1 MQHKPL
7 RVLLVMTWDV
17 SLALWA
23 EKGLLQREIRL
34 YEELARK
41 GVDVFILSWGG
52 KEDSAFLQ
60 HLDPA
65 IKVISAYNHM
75 PKPSSKI
82 LRAMLSL
89 FASLFVR
96 DAFKSTDIV
105 KTNQMWGSWVSVIGS
120 FIYRRKLLVRCGYEL
135 HDFTVRQG
143 HGKLRCAFVG
153 LMSKLAYGAAHR
165 ICVASAE
172 DKAYVA
178 KHFKIDQKKI
188 AVHPNWIDT
197 ERFKP
202 IDQEKKQNKILFV
215 GRLTA
220 QKNLKMLLDALEGTD
235 LQLDIIGQGELHDAL
250 AEHVKNKEL
259 NVNFLGSVPNDA
271 LPGIYNQYKIFV
283 MPSDYEGNPK
293 TLLEAMSCGLA
304 VVGTDVPGIRSV
316 IAHDKSGVLCEKTAQ
331 SLRQSLVDLMKDAPR
346 IERLGGAARA
356 QIAGN
361 QSLAYMVEEELRC
374 YDILMVGHA
383 S

>member
-1 MQHKPL
+1 MQHKPV

-34 YEELARK
+34 YEELAFK
-41 GVDVFILSWGG
+41 GVDVSILSWGN
-52 KEDSAFLQ
+52 KEDSFFLQ
-60 HLDPA
+60 QIDPA
-65 IKVISAYNHM
+65 IKVISVYNYM
-75 PKPSSKI
+75 PRPSSKI
-82 LRAMLSL
+82 LRALLSP
-89 FASLFVR
+89 FAPFFVR
-96 DAFKSTDIV
+96 DAFKSADII

-120 FIYRRKLLVRCGYEL
+120 VFFRRKLLLRCGYEL

-143 HGKLRCAFVG
+143 HGRLRCGFIW

-172 DKAYVA
+172 DKVYVA
-178 KHFKIDQKKI
+178 EHFKIDHKKI

-202 IDQEKKQNKILFV
+202 IEIEKYPDRILFV

-220 QKNLKMLLDALEGTD
+220 QKNLKMLLDALEGTN
-235 LQLDIIGQGELHDAL
+235 LQLDIIGQGELKADLEAI
-250 AEHVKNKEL
+250 VKQRNL
-259 NVNFLGSVPNDA
+259 NVKLLGSVPNDA
-271 LPGIYNQYKIFV
+271 LPEIYNKYKIFV

-316 IAHDKSGVLCEKTAQ
+316 IAHDKSGVLSARDAQ
-331 SLRQSLVDLMKDAPR
+331 SLRDCLVSLMKDQPR
-346 IERLGGAARA
+346 IERLGAAART
-356 QIAGN
+356 QISGN

-374 YDILMVGHA
+374 YDILMAGRT